1 MGGYGTGGEKARE
14 RVGSR
19 VEGEGRGKVEQR
31 KGKWRK
37 EGSDGFKWPT
47 RAR

>member
-19 VEGEGRGKVEQR
+19 VEGEGKSRAKEREVEKRGER
-31 KGKWRK
+31 W
-37 EGSDGFKWPT
+37 F
-47 RAR
+47 